1 MAISQE
7 DGGDSNCSGSVRYRS
22 AELSTIALVV
32 HLPTHAPIATL
43 VGRFN
48 TDLHQS
54 PCGQAAAE
62 AVERAAFDEPA
73 DDRSR
78 RDTATVD
85 LSVVGS
91 FVLPSGSVSCG
102 APPNVGGRRRRLGR
116 CPLLNALKSLNSFR
130 ASPLTNRLNPDSI
143 RLSNYRIATFASYP
157 SPRREIRHVAACRGR
172 MPVPVNFLRKQVNG
186 GERRFQ
192 PPAVIAAGYGPA
204 RPSARAIPAPKGCS
218 TAGQPARPRSSGE

>member
-1 MAISQE
+1 MLPNSVSRILEIRPPDLQSDLGIAHLSREANPQGRASIAAEAPDVSLLDRLACAGFEFDHVVAVSQE

-32 HLPTHAPIATL
+32 HLPTHAPTATR
-43 VGRFN
+43 VGRCN

-91 FVLPSGSVSCG
+91 IVLPSGSVSCG
-102 APPNVGGRRRRLGR
+102 APPNVGGPRRRLGR
-116 CPLLNALKSLNSFR
+116 CPLSERTEITQFISSQPLNRMWKNSVLVCRFVE
-130 ASPLTNRLNPDSI
+130 
-143 RLSNYRIATFASYP
+143 LSYRI
-157 SPRREIRHVAACRGR
+157 
-172 MPVPVNFLRKQVNG
+172 L
-186 GERRFQ
+186 
-192 PPAVIAAGYGPA
+192 A
-204 RPSARAIPAPKGCS
+204 RVVGNH
-218 TAGQPARPRSSGE
+218 